1 MVMTILL
8 HDANDLVLHQHGI
21 QLNKLSCNELVYA
34 DDTLLL
40 EIDARHLQVYM
51 ECVANVGREYGLS
64 LNWSKVEQINVN
76 CQDMH
81 LYDPDDEHI
90 TVKAA
95 MKYLGASLSSD
106 GHIEAEVAQ
115 RLGCA
120 AQEFKKLKRIWN
132 HCNIST
138 KFKFTIFMACVV
150 QKLLYSLESA
160 WLNKALLHK
169 LDGFFARC
177 LRQILKISHSY
188 ISRVSNKYVLQQFR
202 APALSSILLQRQ
214 LLLFGEIA
222 RLPNEDVVRQTVFHE
237 DGIDIK
243 LALDKRRG
251 RPRKIWNQEI
261 HALAMQCSQG
271 LDLHD
276 MLMDKPIWAKLVKS
290 FCRAR

>member
-1 MVMTILL
+1 
-8 HDANDLVLHQHGI
+8 
-21 QLNKLSCNELVYA
+21 
-34 DDTLLL
+34 
-40 EIDARHLQVYM
+40 
-51 ECVANVGREYGLS
+51 
-64 LNWSKVEQINVN
+64 
-76 CQDMH
+76 
-81 LYDPDDEHI
+81 
-90 TVKAA
+90 
-95 MKYLGASLSSD
+95 
-106 GHIEAEVAQ
+106 
-115 RLGCA
+115 
-120 AQEFKKLKRIWN
+120 
-132 HCNIST
+132 
-138 KFKFTIFMACVV
+138 MACVV
-150 QKLLYSLESA
+150 QKLLYNLESA

-169 LDGFFARC
+169 FDGVFARC

-222 RLPNEDVVRQTVFHE
+222 RLPNEDVVRQTIFHE

-271 LDLHD
+271 LDLHN